1 MVVRREAD
9 AVRVAESPRHGLDA
23 VLRVR
28 DLCPQDRAGAHA
40 LARRVLERRHYRA
53 GTVHAMVG
61 VAARRVA
68 VARIPDV
75 LAEGGPLARDV
86 VLVAASAV
94 VVAGDSRVRGR
105 TLRPVEPAVLHE
117 DLLGRVIARRQPD
130 DERGNRSARQVDPDD
145 ARSVVAFTRRAARSL
160 VGIGREQLTAFEV
173 VLEGETDRRAIRL
186 EPAASSGRFADR
198 TARLVAPAVEDQD
211 AWCEWIRR
219 AELADAHRLQR
230 VGIVVV
236 AFARKPR
243 ARLQHVDLEVVL
255 AADECHVSR
264 EIQALGEHFDL
275 ETPRHDNVFAVSRVV
290 EHALL
295 GAIRVDSV
303 GPGSDRDSGD
313 AGNGQR
319 GCDTRKSWWRSSF
332 KTLHDASLCV
342 VGDYTV
348 LLR

>member
-53 GTVHAMVG
+53 GTVH
-61 VAARRVA
+61 
-68 VARIPDV
+68 
-75 LAEGGPLARDV
+75 
-86 VLVAASAV
+86 
-94 VVAGDSRVRGR
+94 
-105 TLRPVEPAVLHE
+105 
-117 DLLGRVIARRQPD
+117 
-130 DERGNRSARQVDPDD
+130 
-145 ARSVVAFTRRAARSL
+145 SL
-160 VGIGREQLTAFEV
+160 VGIGREQLAAFEV
-173 VLEGETDRRAIRL
+173 VLERETDRRAIRL
-186 EPAASSGRFADR
+186 EPAASSGRLADR
-198 TARLVAPAVEDQD
+198 TARLVAPAIEDQD